1 MKITRTFSHTKEVK
15 RRGDMS
21 SIYAQQL
28 PPVAVAIT
36 TENDEEEGKREIALH
51 QVFGR
56 IPEVGQNILLENLKN
71 CRKQHSE
78 VAQPY
83 FTVQDIRF
91 DNISSYPLPNLA
103 PGNTAAHEEGSRRAK
118 EVPGT
123 LPEVSPWYRG
133 ST

>member
-36 TENDEEEGKREIALH
+36 TENDEEGGRREIALH

-71 CRKQHSE
+71 CRKQHNE

-83 FTVQDIRF
+83 FTVQEIRF
-91 DNISSYPLPNLA
+91 DNISSYPLPNLS
-103 PGNTAAHEEGSRRAK
+103 PGNTATHEEGSRRA
-118 EVPGT
+118 
-123 LPEVSPWYRG
+123 
-133 ST
+133 